1 MSTRPTKARSVVT
14 VGAALIAAAAPAQL
28 AGATGPRRAH
38 QQGALASTFT
48 GKTKMA
54 TTLAFRASPS
64 SVSDLRTSLDV
75 LCLTAYPSSRSAIQ
89 IVAVAPKTS
98 VPLKGGTFTF
108 SIPAPV
114 PSATSRERTTVT
126 GRVSGSSASGTM
138 KSFFDKTWLVY
149 DPGTGMYVMAV
160 ASCAGSTTWTASR
173 H

>member
-1 MSTRPTKARSVVT
+1 MVT
-14 VGAALIAAAAPAQL
+14 VGAALIAVVVPVQL
-28 AGATGPRRAH
+28 AGATGPRRAS
-38 QQGALASTFT
+38 QQGALVSTFT

-54 TTLAFRASPS
+54 TTLTFRASS
-64 SVSDLRTSLDV
+64 SAVSDLRTSLDV

-98 VPLKGGTFTF
+98 VPLQGGTFTF

-126 GRVSGSSASGTM
+126 GRVSGTSASGTM

-149 DPGTGMYVMAV
+149 DPGTGMYVMAL

-173 H
+173 Q